1 MAILERDVPTLNEKM
16 NFQRYINEKE
26 LTQAQV
32 AKDLDIFPQMIS
44 RVLQNKG
51 RAKLPPALKLALL
64 KKYSYDV
71 ETDKEINYA
80 PQENV
85 TRIPFYPLS
94 ENYLPEDIDDSMCI
108 YFDTRW
114 LKHVMQ
120 VEPEN
125 LVMFQVKDQ
134 DFFDIFQYDSLKP
147 IGRNDILM
155 IDKSIKTA
163 TGISYFLVKQ
173 KNKYLIKCLNIGW
186 DGDIEEIVGTNTIKN
201 NMPKRLINRIKKFGK
216 NDEIIG
222 KVIWNSNSKL
232 A

>member
-1 MAILERDVPTLNEKM
+1 
-16 NFQRYINEKE
+16 
-26 LTQAQV
+26 
-32 AKDLDIFPQMIS
+32 
-44 RVLQNKG
+44 
-51 RAKLPPALKLALL
+51 
-64 KKYSYDV
+64 
-71 ETDKEINYA
+71 
-80 PQENV
+80 
-85 TRIPFYPLS
+85 
-94 ENYLPEDIDDSMCI
+94 
-108 YFDTRW
+108 
-114 LKHVMQ
+114 
-120 VEPEN
+120 
-125 LVMFQVKDQ
+125 MFQVKDQ

-163 TGISYFLVKQ
+163 TGISYFLVKH